1 VIRGAQ
7 LLLIASALGLWV
19 ASRLS
24 WVAVGSFD
32 GLGHPKTAT
41 LTGATW
47 STALLPLALLLL
59 AAALAGLAVRGA
71 LLRVLAVLVAV
82 GSLGLGYLGIS
93 LLVMPD
99 VAARGAALAG
109 VPIETLVSSQRYH
122 SGAIIT
128 VVAAVGTLLAA
139 VLLLRAASSSRPATK
154 YASPAGDAG
163 SADSERGMWDA
174 LDEGRDPTDPGPGA
188 VPDSARSDIEGR

>member
-19 ASRLS
+19 ASRLP

-71 LLRVLAVLVAV
+71 LLRVLAVLMAV

-109 VPIETLVSSQRYH
+109 VPIETLVSSQRDH

-128 VVAAVGTLLAA
+128 VVAAVGTLVAA
-139 VLLLRAASSSRPATK
+139 VLLLRAASSSRTATK
-154 YASPAGDAG
+154 YAPSAGDAG

-188 VPDSARSDIEGR
+188 VPDSARFDIEGR

>member
-1 VIRGAQ
+1 MIRGAQ

-19 ASRLS
+19 ASRLP
-24 WVAVGSFD
+24 WVSVGSFD
-32 GLGHPKTAT
+32 GLGHPRAAT

-93 LLVMPD
+93 LIVMPD

-109 VPIETLVSSQRYH
+109 VPIETLVSSQRYP

-128 VVAAVGTLLAA
+128 VVAAVGTLVAA
-139 VLLLRAASSSRPATK
+139 VLLLRAASSSRTATK
-154 YASPAGDAG
+154 YAPSAGEAG

-188 VPDSARSDIEGR
+188 VPDSARFDIEGR

>member
-1 VIRGAQ
+1 MIRVAQ

-19 ASRLS
+19 ASRLP
-24 WVAVGSFD
+24 WVSVGSFD
-32 GLGHPKTAT
+32 GLGHPRAAT

-93 LLVMPD
+93 LIVMPD

-109 VPIETLVSSQRYH
+109 VPIETLVSSQRYP
-122 SGAIIT
+122 SGATIT
-128 VVAAVGTLLAA
+128 VVAAVGTLVAA
-139 VLLLRAASSSRPATK
+139 VLLLRAASSSRIATK
-154 YASPAGDAG
+154 YAPSAGEAG

-188 VPDSARSDIEGR
+188 VPDSARFDIEGR